1 MSVRTV
7 SIEKDVVDVLGPA
20 GLGHAQ
26 PVTVE
31 LLCMSPLIEIDK
43 LPSGR
48 LTSVDHLELI
58 PNIREYKTAKT
69 HLSIPAEKLGEGT
82 FPIPPCA
89 SRTGLEERVRNDV
102 INIFK
107 QGTITTSFH

>member
-1 MSVRTV
+1 MLRLRTV

-31 LLCMSPLIEIDK
+31 LLCTSPLIEIDK

-58 PNIREYKTAKT
+58 PNIKEYKTAKT

-82 FPIPPCA
+82 IPYFPMCFLDG
-89 SRTGLEERVRNDV
+89 S
-102 INIFK
+102 
-107 QGTITTSFH
+107 

>member
-1 MSVRTV
+1 MLRLRTV
-7 SIEKDVVDVLGPA
+7 SIEKDVANVLGPT

-82 FPIPPCA
+82 IPYFPHVLL
-89 SRTGLEERVRNDV
+89 GRVLRN
-102 INIFK
+102 
-107 QGTITTSFH
+107 G